1 IDIESEDIQ
10 RQRNDNILQKGH
22 TSLAPSYRARMA
34 KTGTLNGFGRF
45 LERESIINERI
56 QQILKKYD
64 IYIPADYYDRM
75 IETNFFK
82 SLLKIVHDVNH
93 ENELWRITSLTR
105 PNNQKRKIHYND
117 DDDDDDDNGNNHND
131 QQIRKQKKTK
141 QNDNATGINSGNPR
155 LITVIKK
162 YNHHHQNEESSSDD
176 TDDIDNNN
184 DNN

>member
-1 IDIESEDIQ
+1 MTDTTTTTTTIPSIDIESEDIQ

-117 DDDDDDDNGNNHND
+117 DDDDD
-131 QQIRKQKKTK
+131 KTS
-141 QNDNATGINSGNPR
+141 I
-155 LITVIKK
+155 L
-162 YNHHHQNEESSSDD
+162 
-176 TDDIDNNN
+176 
-184 DNN
+184 